1 MGFFD
6 SFNESFNKESQESAR
21 RQERSSYQTVKQK
34 KSGHFNDLNSQSDS
48 VLLGKM
54 NGIFTSDEDKTIIDG
69 ILKNRG
75 YRKAANGT
83 YHRR

>member
-34 KSGHFNDLNSQSDS
+34 KSDHFNELNSQRDS
-48 VLLGKM
+48 VLLGKI
-54 NGIFTSDEDKTIIDG
+54 NGIFISSEDKEIIEG
-69 ILKNRG
+69 ILRNRG
-75 YRKAANGT
+75 YSKAANGT